1 MQAPILELKNIGKIY
16 VSENN
21 VAVGIRGVNLAFN
34 RGEFVAVTGKSGS
47 GKSTLLN
54 VISGMDTYEEGEL
67 LVEGEPTS
75 HYLQKDWEEYRKQY
89 ISFIFQEYN
98 IIESFTVLQNVELAL
113 MNIESPKERRERAM
127 ELLRRVGLESHV
139 HHKGSKL
146 SGGQKQRTVI
156 ARALA
161 KDSPILLCDEPT
173 GNLDSKSSA
182 EIIQL
187 LREVSKD
194 KLVIIVTH
202 NFEQVEDYATRH
214 IRIFDGAV
222 ETDHA
227 VRPAESVT
235 DAPAVP
241 ATTPTRKL
249 KHTLRSGLHLGRVR
263 FKAMPKLSVFL
274 CILMTL
280 TFLTMTVITSLTYES
295 RDLFEDKTMFTY
307 VPGRTVIVRRD
318 GAVITD
324 AELSELAAKVG
335 AEDYLHYDNML
346 DETTLIML
354 GEDYDWA
361 YYHFSFGYPAS
372 ALELDEG
379 RYPEAVNEVIMEVPI
394 SVKPFMGKDGFAER
408 DIELFNMACYRV
420 VGVKYYYDNTREP
433 RLLFT
438 EEGYELASAMAFYN
452 RQEGNFS
459 YEVTFYD
466 VNDPD
471 SYRLQGGISNTFV
484 DFTMEKG
491 TYFINS
497 QDFSQNLLSF
507 LNGDPGRS
515 PEDVKISA
523 TLTGSF
529 YSYKYDYDF
538 YYDYGVSYDV
548 EIMPAPNYGEQG
560 KITYSLEDYTHA
572 ETLSGAMRE
581 YFISRS
587 RYDAWN
593 EELNCFTY
601 EYAVILSPDILLDFL
616 HENYYAKAYTQASLF
631 FGSDAEAHRKVETLR
646 ELGYTAVVSDETVEP
661 DVMELIESKLS
672 AGIMAFLWIMAIL
685 FVSMFLSLCSSKAM
699 NATRGDVGIMRSMG
713 IPTAVVKISIYVQ
726 TLLALIPAALI
737 TAGGCIAVYLI
748 PETNDIFPFL
758 HAGDY
763 GLIVAVMLLIA
774 LNLSRKYV
782 KKMFDQSVKKTL
794 RTEKGGSKS

>member
-1 MQAPILELKNIGKIY
+1 M
-16 VSENN
+16 
-21 VAVGIRGVNLAFN
+21 
-34 RGEFVAVTGKSGS
+34 
-47 GKSTLLN
+47 
-54 VISGMDTYEEGEL
+54 
-67 LVEGEPTS
+67 
-75 HYLQKDWEEYRKQY
+75 
-89 ISFIFQEYN
+89 
-98 IIESFTVLQNVELAL
+98 
-113 MNIESPKERRERAM
+113 
-127 ELLRRVGLESHV
+127 
-139 HHKGSKL
+139 
-146 SGGQKQRTVI
+146 
-156 ARALA
+156 
-161 KDSPILLCDEPT
+161 
-173 GNLDSKSSA
+173 
-182 EIIQL
+182 
-187 LREVSKD
+187 
-194 KLVIIVTH
+194 
-202 NFEQVEDYATRH
+202 
-214 IRIFDGAV
+214 
-222 ETDHA
+222 
-227 VRPAESVT
+227 
-235 DAPAVP
+235 
-241 ATTPTRKL
+241 
-249 KHTLRSGLHLGRVR
+249 
-263 FKAMPKLSVFL
+263 
-274 CILMTL
+274 
-280 TFLTMTVITSLTYES
+280 
-295 RDLFEDKTMFTY
+295 
-307 VPGRTVIVRRD
+307 
-318 GAVITD
+318 
-324 AELSELAAKVG
+324 
-335 AEDYLHYDNML
+335 
-346 DETTLIML
+346 
-354 GEDYDWA
+354 
-361 YYHFSFGYPAS
+361 
-372 ALELDEG
+372 
-379 RYPEAVNEVIMEVPI
+379 
-394 SVKPFMGKDGFAER
+394 
-408 DIELFNMACYRV
+408 
-420 VGVKYYYDNTREP
+420 
-433 RLLFT
+433 
-438 EEGYELASAMAFYN
+438 
-452 RQEGNFS
+452 
-459 YEVTFYD
+459 
-466 VNDPD
+466 
-471 SYRLQGGISNTFV
+471 
-484 DFTMEKG
+484 
-491 TYFINS
+491 
-497 QDFSQNLLSF
+497 
-507 LNGDPGRS
+507 
-515 PEDVKISA
+515 KISA